1 MAQLQTLKDRE
12 SGQTVYPITS
22 TEAVFDEN
30 GVNLKTLLLNQKQ
43 SIENALKDYPKKTDV
58 TQSLEG
64 KQDKLSPTT
73 DIYITNDNII
83 GLSAEFKNSKLDK
96 SDWDARNDK
105 FTIRGKGIS
114 QINGQLFSDPLYSA
128 TEFIPINRNYDITV
142 IARTTPTSAALALYN
157 RSQELIGC
165 RSLSADT
172 IGNVELDTVTNTY
185 TLHSADI
192 PTEAMYFR
200 CGSSI
205 NQPNRTYSNGPTNES
220 RTGAISNAIA
230 DSKYALF
237 CDLYNAA
244 FKVGNTVY
252 GKYDHENAP
261 DATHVFRAYDLWLTY
276 EEAMAV
282 MNLPVMN
289 PSNLRRLYHDVK
301 TARTHRPILSY
312 MLVTSG
318 DNTFNG
324 ASFEVIEAGPISCG
338 VNLCRNCTLL
348 RRINVYSINN
358 NTQGQNLDSWTGC
371 SKLEDIGFGAIYR
384 RSFSLKDSPL
394 LSLATMQQIASK
406 TAAEG
411 EPFTIT
417 VHPDVYAKLTGDT
430 TNEAAAALTPEE
442 LVQWQQVLTDAVA
455 KNISFATV

>member
-22 TEAVFDEN
+22 TKAVFDEHD
-30 GVNLKTLLLNQKQ
+30 VDLDTLLAQQKQ
-43 SIENALKDYPKKTDV
+43 QTADALKDYPNKTEV
-58 TQSLEG
+58 SQSLAG

-73 DIYITNDNII
+73 DVYITNDNII

-105 FTIRGKGIS
+105 FTIRGKYIYPTDGHIY
-114 QINGQLFSDPLYSA
+114 SDGTFVI
-128 TEFIPINRNYDITV
+128 TEFIPINRNYDIVVVAQATDN
-142 IARTTPTSAALALYN
+142 AAALALYDA
-157 RSQELIGC
+157 SHQFIGGC
-165 RSLSADT
+165 STSRDT
-172 IGNVELDTVTNTY
+172 IGNVDRNTETNTY
-185 TLHSADI
+185 TLHATDI
-192 PTEAMYFR
+192 PARAAYFR
-200 CGSSI
+200 CGTRADLQS
-205 NQPNRTYSNGPTNES
+205 RTYSNGPTDES
-220 RTGAISNAIA
+220 RTGAISNLIA
-230 DSKYALF
+230 DSKFALF
-237 CDLYNAA
+237 IDLYNTA

-252 GKYDHENAP
+252 GKYDPENAP
-261 DATHVFRAYDLWLTY
+261 DPDHPFYGNTLWMTY
-276 EEAMAV
+276 EEAVAV

-289 PSNLRRLYHDVK
+289 PSNLRRLYHDVR

-312 MLVTSG
+312 MLVSSG

-338 VNLCRNCTLL
+338 ENLCRNCTLL

-371 SKLEDIGFGAIYR
+371 SKLEDISFSAIYR

-406 TAAEG
+406 IAAEG
-411 EPFTIT
+411 EPFTVT
-417 VHPDVYAKLTGDT
+417 VHPDVYAKLIGDT

-442 LVQWQQVLTDAVA
+442 LAQWQQVLTDAVA